1 MLSIHTELALNTIIA
16 KQNSPINVLSQE
28 KFSNFLNTTNEEETV
43 STETMLGTNII
54 MQSLQNTAQLNKMV
68 IEFVA

>member
-1 MLSIHTELALNTIIA
+1 MLSIHTELTLNTIIA
-16 KQNSPINVLSQE
+16 KQNSPINILSQE
-28 KFSNFLNTTNEEETV
+28 KFNNFLNTTNEEETV
-43 STETMLGTNII
+43 STETMLETNII